1 MAGTIVL
8 GSFADGSVSFEIDY
22 DDNLDVISFKCR
34 NESEQNAFG
43 LLTKVDADGNTV
55 AGIQY
60 GMEAPAGEIVT
71 IAIPQGGQGIRLSP
85 ATKAGH
91 YNGFSADMRYPF

>member
-8 GSFADGSVSFEIDY
+8 GSFADDAVSFELDY
-22 DDNLDVISFKCR
+22 DDNLDVLTFRCR
-34 NESEQNAFG
+34 NGAEQNAFG
-43 LLTKVDADGNTV
+43 LLEKVDADGNTV

-60 GMEAPAGEIVT
+60 GMEAPAGEITT

-85 ATKAGH
+85 AAKAGH
-91 YNGFSADMRYPF
+91 YNGFSADLRYPF